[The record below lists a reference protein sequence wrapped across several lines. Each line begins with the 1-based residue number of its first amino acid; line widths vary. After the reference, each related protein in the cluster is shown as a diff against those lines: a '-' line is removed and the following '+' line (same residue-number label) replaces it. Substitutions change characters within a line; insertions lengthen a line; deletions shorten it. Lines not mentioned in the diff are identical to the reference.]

1 MNSNKEIYLYLSHT
15 FDELSF
21 FIHTE
26 KSLLAEKKSITDE
39 LGRLR
44 MNKTRSQIRNIAI
57 IAHVDH
63 GKTTLVD
70 KLLQQSGTLDL
81 KMQTDRVM
89 DSNDLERER
98 GITILAKNTG
108 INYGDY
114 HINIVDTPGHADFG
128 GEVERTL
135 QMVEGFLLLVDAAEG
150 VLPGT
155 RFVLQ
160 KALALN
166 LKPIV
171 FVNKI
176 DRKDADI
183 EKTEELIHD
192 LFLDLAKRNDQ
203 LDFTVLYGSGRMGFA
218 TRDPKNPTDSLD
230 TMFQA
235 IINDIPA
242 PVEKADGL
250 QILITNIDHSDFL
263 GTIAIGRVMSGTL
276 KVGEQFIYCYNDV
289 VSRPMKAT
297 KLYTFLGLN
306 KVEQQEVSFGD
317 IVAVTGCENI
327 EIGSTLCSVNNPIPC
342 EYVAIDEPTVS
353 IYLSVNNSPFNGQ
366 DGKLLTSRHI
376 KERLDKELKTNVAL
390 RVEPTESPETF
401 KVSGRGQL
409 HLGILIE
416 TMRREGFEMQVSAPE
431 VIYKTIDG
439 KKCEPIEYVLIDV
452 EDKYQGLIIEHVGMR
467 KAEIKNITQEEYS
480 NRVRIEFTIPARGL
494 LGFRGQFLTDTRG
507 TGIMNSSFHGYE
519 PYKGEIPG
527 RTRGALISMER
538 GVTTTYALDALQPR
552 GDLFL
557 GARENVYEGMII
569 GEHSRD
575 NDLEVNPC
583 KEKKLSNMRSSGTDE
598 AAKINPPRLM
608 TLEMCMEWIGN
619 DELVEITPN
628 HVRLR
633 KKVLQA
639 NMRKKN

>member
-1 MNSNKEIYLYLSHT
+1 
-15 FDELSF
+15 
-21 FIHTE
+21 
-26 KSLLAEKKSITDE
+26 
-39 LGRLR
+39 

-166 LKPIV
+166 LRPIV

-218 TRDPKNPTDSLD
+218 TRDPKNHTESLD

-276 KVGEQFIYCYNDV
+276 RVGEQFIYCYNDV

-306 KVEQQEVSFGD
+306 KIEQQEVSFGD

-353 IYLSVNNSPFNGQ
+353 IYISVNNSPFNGQ

-552 GDLFL
+552 GELFL
-557 GARENVYEGMII
+557 GAREAVYEGMII

-639 NMRKKN
+639 NMRRKN

>member
-1 MNSNKEIYLYLSHT
+1 
-15 FDELSF
+15 
-21 FIHTE
+21 
-26 KSLLAEKKSITDE
+26 
-39 LGRLR
+39 

-203 LDFTVLYGSGRMGFA
+203 LDFPVLYGSGRMGFA

-242 PVEKADGL
+242 PQEKADGL

-306 KVEQQEVSFGD
+306 KIEQQEVSFGD
-317 IVAVTGCENI
+317 IVAVTGCDNI
-327 EIGSTLCSVNNPIPC
+327 EIGSTLCSPNNPIPC

-467 KAEIKNITQEEYS
+467 KAEIKNITQEEFS
-480 NRVRIEFTIPARGL
+480 TRVRIEFTIPSRGL

-552 GDLFL
+552 GDLFI

-608 TLEMCMEWIGN
+608 TLEMCMEWIGS

>member
-1 MNSNKEIYLYLSHT
+1 
-15 FDELSF
+15 
-21 FIHTE
+21 
-26 KSLLAEKKSITDE
+26 
-39 LGRLR
+39 

-203 LDFTVLYGSGRMGFA
+203 LDFPVLYGSGRMGFA
-218 TRDPKNPTDSLD
+218 TRDPKKPTDSLD

-242 PVEKADGL
+242 PKEKADGL

-306 KVEQQEVSFGD
+306 KIEQQEVSFGD
-317 IVAVTGCENI
+317 IVAVTGCDNI
-327 EIGSTLCSVNNPIPC
+327 EIGSTLCSPNNPIPC

-467 KAEIKNITQEEYS
+467 KAEIKNITQEEFS
-480 NRVRIEFTIPARGL
+480 TRVRIEFTIPSRGL

-552 GDLFL
+552 GDLFI

>member
-1 MNSNKEIYLYLSHT
+1 M
-15 FDELSF
+15 SF
-21 FIHTE
+21 FIHTK
-26 KSLLAEKKSITDE
+26 KSLLVEKKSINDE

-203 LDFTVLYGSGRMGFA
+203 LDFPVLYGSGRMGFA

-242 PVEKADGL
+242 PVEKAEGL

-306 KVEQQEVSFGD
+306 KIEQQEVSFGD

-327 EIGSTLCSVNNPIPC
+327 EIGSTLCSPNNPIPC

-467 KAEIKNITQEEYS
+467 KAEIKNITQEEFS
-480 NRVRIEFTIPARGL
+480 TRVRIEFTIPSRGL

-519 PYKGEIPG
+519 SYKGEIPG

-552 GDLFL
+552 GDLFI

-608 TLEMCMEWIGN
+608 TLEMCMEWIGS